1 LFFEL
6 KNSFVHICKKV
17 ADRQLLKEILKILKL
32 WTDRGVYKKDV
43 LVPVIRQYETIISD
57 LKNENRELTPE
68 INFSIED
75 IANYVTG
82 KKILEKWT
90 SKTEESKFEVD
101 AMIPKTDDTTI
112 GD

>member
-1 LFFEL
+1 
-6 KNSFVHICKKV
+6 
-17 ADRQLLKEILKILKL
+17 LKL